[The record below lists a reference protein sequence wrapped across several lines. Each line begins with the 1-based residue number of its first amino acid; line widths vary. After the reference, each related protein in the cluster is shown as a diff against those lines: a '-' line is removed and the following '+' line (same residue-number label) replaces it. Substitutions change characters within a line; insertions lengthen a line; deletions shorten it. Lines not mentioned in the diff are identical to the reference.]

1 VTPRVAAV
9 AAIVAVLAGCGSGSA
24 KKHEDAAAARWR
36 TGLAQWDRTMTR
48 AIDDLSVILGGTS
61 TLRAIQ
67 HGDARLIARLTTNEE
82 TLFGCRKRVEGLG
95 RVPSALAQA
104 HTDALLAC
112 KNLELGATLV
122 RDGVRRLQIGLG
134 SEVLTQSSEPLG
146 SGQDVLMRVR
156 VELKQAG

>member
-1 VTPRVAAV
+1 
-9 AAIVAVLAGCGSGSA
+9 VLAGCGSSSA
-24 KKHEDAAAARWR
+24 KKHEDAAATQWR
-36 TGLAQWDRTMTR
+36 AGLAQWERTMTH
-48 AIDDLSVILGGTS
+48 AINDLSVILGQTA

-82 TLFGCRKRVEGLG
+82 TLLGCRKQVDGLG
-95 RVPSALAQA
+95 GAPSVLAQA
-104 HTDALLAC
+104 RTDALLAC
-112 KNLELGATLV
+112 TNLQLGASLV

-156 VELKQAG
+156 VELRQAG